1 MQDYAALGFEAFPA
15 PAKVN
20 LFLHVVG
27 RRDDGYHLLQTVFRL
42 LDFHDT
48 VYLKP
53 RNDGTI
59 RRMHN
64 IEGVSEESDLCL
76 RAARLLQ
83 RHAGAPSC
91 GVDIAVDKR
100 IPMGGGLGGGSS
112 DAATVLLALN
122 RLWNLNLDRT
132 E

>member
-1 MQDYAALGFEAFPA
+1 MQNYVALGFEAFPA

-53 RNDGTI
+53 RTDGVI
-59 RRMHN
+59 RRMHG
-64 IEGVSEESDLCL
+64 IDGV
-76 RAARLLQ
+76 AA
-83 RHAGAPSC
+83 
-91 GVDIAVDKR
+91 
-100 IPMGGGLGGGSS
+100 
-112 DAATVLLALN
+112 
-122 RLWNLNLDRT
+122 
-132 E
+132 